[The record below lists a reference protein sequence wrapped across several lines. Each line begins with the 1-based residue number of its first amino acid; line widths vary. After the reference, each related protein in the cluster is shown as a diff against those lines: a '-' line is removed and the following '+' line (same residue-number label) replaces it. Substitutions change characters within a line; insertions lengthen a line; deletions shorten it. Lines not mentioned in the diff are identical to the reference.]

1 MSSKKITLVEGTKI
15 LKNDKET
22 AKVLNNLFSIIQNLE
37 LPQYKEQDPISESI
51 SDPVMKTIIKY
62 RAYPSIIAIK
72 ENCTLSTPFNFSSA
86 GKDILK

>member
-22 AKVLNNLFSIIQNLE
+22 AKILNNLFSIIQNLE

-72 ENCTLSTPFNFSSA
+72 ENCTLSIPFNFSSA

>member
-51 SDPVMKTIIKY
+51 SDPVMKTVIKY

-72 ENCTLSTPFNFSSA
+72 ENCTLSIPF
-86 GKDILK
+86 IRW